1 MNDRRLKLLGL
12 SLAGI
17 LVAAGLPIEQSLVG
31 WYNPLFVLI
40 KMTIAV
46 AALLVPVAG
55 LGALLVDPLAR
66 WRRTGANGVEHALG
80 ASASLLLGVVLAGLV
95 TFLLGQAIRPGPT
108 LGFTVL
114 GLAYAASWHSY
125 RPNGFLTESIMGARE
140 GWRTVRPT
148 WTRFEQVAWGIVAVA
163 TLVKLVPAFM
173 YQQHGDPYSYTVS
186 ATDRWLRLGRTGLDL
201 RDIHTGYALGCE
213 HFYLFLKLILG
224 GHTEQYVGGTLFSV
238 IAGFGTFVTGMLA
251 LARRFAP
258 RAALPLVAAFA
269 LQSPFTYI
277 AWQPRNDAT
286 LAGFALLAVAG
297 LALEL
302 EGLFLA
308 AAAGVFI
315 VKAPGAITF
324 VALGLTTFVLGK
336 KFLAP
341 SRLKRTF
348 TTLAG
353 GAALMVLVWCP
364 FAVYNY
370 LTTGNPLFPLANE
383 LFRSPFAPTQFGD
396 VIDDMAPFTVT
407 LLGSLRGLG
416 RMLGTHPVYVL
427 GILTLV
433 ATPFLARGRRPAV
446 AAWLK
451 DPAFAVVVVF
461 VVIDAY
467 LVQLATREYTPDF
480 ASRHVLAVFGP
491 LVVLA
496 LAAITWVVSGTRAE
510 RVVMPLLL
518 LLCLADSRLEVSV
531 QEIFRF
537 VTTPNQTASIQE
549 RQPILK
555 LTAFLDRYV
564 REHDLK
570 DQRVVSVANN
580 LSYFLTAA
588 EFWHETKT
596 YPMWSWPIGKM
607 TTEEWGKAF
616 TAHQVGFVITGP
628 QEPEIGRRIA
638 LLPHELLLEAE
649 TYRLLRLP

>member
-1 MNDRRLKLLGL
+1 MNDPRLKLLGL